1 MNGTRFQNRF
11 FIYKTLDTIEQETN
25 NNKETSTVLENKR
38 FYQGSFNDTD
48 LDYYK
53 IIIPSNSQVDIGYV
67 TNSNV
72 SDIKIDV
79 LGTSDNILASAT
91 SIDGESKYFH
101 LGLSSGTYFLKLSSA
116 GDTDINQDYIV
127 SYNIYDTLPIKT
139 EIDIS
144 LGTSKQST
152 IYHLNDE
159 SLLNLSISQKQSIQ
173 VEFIPPYTNSNYNI
187 EILNNHNERINQMTY
202 QPRKGLDYIKYTKT
216 INNATYEPGTYKIKV
231 TPIDIVNASEPFT
244 ISITELSIQTEIEP
258 NTHYYQ
264 ATDIEIDKPM
274 NGRLFSTIDIDYYKL
289 STTEAKSLSLTFSC
303 LGSSNDFYIAL
314 YKDSDANKITDI
326 VSPNGQEVFLL
337 IGFGPGDYFIKVIR
351 SGEDAETL
359 RDYTLKLERSDS
371 HIEIET
377 NNTLLNA
384 NQIHIGQH
392 LKGKIYTNID
402 NDWFQF
408 QLNEPKYLKLSFS
421 YPETTSNY
429 NLSLYK
435 ESEQGLIDS
444 VSGKDISLDIGFT
457 VGNYYLKISGAGS
470 LNYYTLLIEESQ
482 QTNLEME
489 SNNTLKFAN
498 AIEKDAPIQGR
509 IYSSKDVDYYG
520 FHIPEE
526 CIFNVSFKPSTTTG
540 DYKVSLVNDSD
551 QLFGVRNSANGAAYT
566 INAFKAGNYYVKVEN
581 SGNVDQYSPYEINL
595 SSVGNIVG
603 IKQLVNLSV
612 NGSTNDLL
620 IGETL
625 DLTLTASYSDTST
638 AIVSSESWSSINEN
652 VATVNQYGEVKAIS
666 EGTTTIVVV
675 YGGITGQFSISV
687 GEPEIVY
694 KQHHGNLILVA
705 GGGVHASNTLKNSTQ
720 YLSDLIYGRFKS
732 RIFQDDDIFY
742 INPMSWHDLDGDG
755 FPDNIVDD
763 DTPTVNDFGHA
774 VTDWAVSQNTDGP
787 LYIYLIDHGGID
799 KFMIFPDQI
808 LTASSLN
815 TFLDNFQE
823 AVNRKVVVVI
833 EACKSGSFTDDIQST
848 TYERVIIT
856 STDNK
861 NAYLS
866 ADGRISFSQF
876 FVDSLN
882 CGNSLN
888 RAYLHAKRLL
898 TNMTAPYHTLAPKM
912 IGPSL
917 MADKT
922 YIGGNF
928 NIAASYPEITDTS
941 SDQTVTA
948 YETHSFYATLSDM
961 EGITKVWAVV
971 LPPGYKPPEVGNDF
985 ITPEFGLD
993 HFELKKTSVENQ
1005 YEGSYDNFTYNDIYR
1020 ITFYAINK
1028 EGNVSV
1034 SNTINV
1040 TVEEGLGI
1048 DSDGDGMS
1056 NIWEDQY
1063 SKLDRHVDDALLDPD
1078 NDNLTNF
1085 EEFQHNT
1092 NPMDIDTDNDLMPDG
1107 YEVTWGFN
1115 PNVDDSYLDAD
1126 GDGVQNY
1133 REFIDETNPLQK
1145 KSFLDHVL
1153 PQVLSVSPVSESKN
1167 NLPESS
1173 IEVIFSETMKMESLI
1188 NANISIV
1195 GSESGVHTTNI
1206 SYITMHHTLVINP
1219 VPKFNYNENVAV
1231 TLKSNFTDI
1240 AGNKLDGNGNTKMD
1254 GGIVDH
1260 YTWSFEIADSP
1271 EIIPTNP
1278 YDKNQ
1283 DWIINDFEL
1292 LDAIDAWAKNVMHGD
1307 IKANCDLDF
1316 YLLNIIDLWNGDS
1329 YIYIKENGE
1338 ECFPWEPVE

>member
-1 MNGTRFQNRF
+1 
-11 FIYKTLDTIEQETN
+11 
-25 NNKETSTVLENKR
+25 
-38 FYQGSFNDTD
+38 
-48 LDYYK
+48 
-53 IIIPSNSQVDIGYV
+53 
-67 TNSNV
+67 
-72 SDIKIDV
+72 
-79 LGTSDNILASAT
+79 
-91 SIDGESKYFH
+91 
-101 LGLSSGTYFLKLSSA
+101 
-116 GDTDINQDYIV
+116 
-127 SYNIYDTLPIKT
+127 
-139 EIDIS
+139 
-144 LGTSKQST
+144 
-152 IYHLNDE
+152 
-159 SLLNLSISQKQSIQ
+159 
-173 VEFIPPYTNSNYNI
+173 
-187 EILNNHNERINQMTY
+187 
-202 QPRKGLDYIKYTKT
+202 
-216 INNATYEPGTYKIKV
+216 
-231 TPIDIVNASEPFT
+231 
-244 ISITELSIQTEIEP
+244 
-258 NTHYYQ
+258 
-264 ATDIEIDKPM
+264 
-274 NGRLFSTIDIDYYKL
+274 
-289 STTEAKSLSLTFSC
+289 
-303 LGSSNDFYIAL
+303 
-314 YKDSDANKITDI
+314 
-326 VSPNGQEVFLL
+326 
-337 IGFGPGDYFIKVIR
+337 
-351 SGEDAETL
+351 
-359 RDYTLKLERSDS
+359 
-371 HIEIET
+371 
-377 NNTLLNA
+377 
-384 NQIHIGQH
+384 
-392 LKGKIYTNID
+392 
-402 NDWFQF
+402 
-408 QLNEPKYLKLSFS
+408 
-421 YPETTSNY
+421 
-429 NLSLYK
+429 
-435 ESEQGLIDS
+435 
-444 VSGKDISLDIGFT
+444 
-457 VGNYYLKISGAGS
+457 
-470 LNYYTLLIEESQ
+470 
-482 QTNLEME
+482 
-489 SNNTLKFAN
+489 
-498 AIEKDAPIQGR
+498 
-509 IYSSKDVDYYG
+509 
-520 FHIPEE
+520 
-526 CIFNVSFKPSTTTG
+526 
-540 DYKVSLVNDSD
+540 
-551 QLFGVRNSANGAAYT
+551 
-566 INAFKAGNYYVKVEN
+566 
-581 SGNVDQYSPYEINL
+581 
-595 SSVGNIVG
+595 
-603 IKQLVNLSV
+603 
-612 NGSTNDLL
+612 
-620 IGETL
+620 
-625 DLTLTASYSDTST
+625 
-638 AIVSSESWSSINEN
+638 
-652 VATVNQYGEVKAIS
+652 
-666 EGTTTIVVV
+666 
-675 YGGITGQFSISV
+675 
-687 GEPEIVY
+687 
-694 KQHHGNLILVA
+694 
-705 GGGVHASNTLKNSTQ
+705 
-720 YLSDLIYGRFKS
+720 
-732 RIFQDDDIFY
+732 
-742 INPMSWHDLDGDG
+742 
-755 FPDNIVDD
+755 
-763 DTPTVNDFGHA
+763 
-774 VTDWAVSQNTDGP
+774 
-787 LYIYLIDHGGID
+787 
-799 KFMIFPDQI
+799 MIFPDQI